1 MYCGKCGTK
10 LDDITGLC
18 PKCSGLYQLKRKKIW
33 SIVFTVVFTAFFLV
47 ACVLAYKK
55 HEDSRIPEDVAGGIE
70 QEVIESV
77 AVEDPN
83 VFETDSDSK
92 DSDKKTDFIKGE
104 QVVWTYLEGTNQTDT
119 SEVLRIAVDGKPL
132 DIKMQGYEQKTCRS
146 LSGNVWCIL
155 SGDNTLYAIESETV
169 TKVAE
174 NVTDCVL
181 SAGGEVL
188 AYTDER
194 DTLILYSV
202 GTGAKTKIAQ
212 NVDKVSGFV
221 VSPDGNSVA
230 YAAPDEKTE
239 NSDSLAM
246 YVYSRGKTVKMGI
259 NQIPVGI
266 SNEAKQIYYVISHD
280 KNLYAPCSLYVG
292 DIQGTGR
299 LLVASEMMLDGF
311 CFNADQTQLFFVS
324 DGNFYLCINGGEAVQ
339 LTSNGTPSLYLNLVY
354 PRSSV
359 TSYIK
364 SWNRFGG
371 SVVYIIY
378 PINNFAE
385 HYYTEYPTFRL
396 LYLDKNLELIELGNG
411 HETGF
416 VELSD
421 DANTLQYSLRT
432 DNGCDLYLLNP
443 KERAEPALLATNI
456 RYGRLSSNGDSVYYI
471 DQNDVLWYKKGQK
484 EPKYITDNID
494 FCNMTYDGYAVFGTF
509 GSTYDENK
517 RGMLY
522 SSKDGCEKQL
532 IISDFLDTLF
542 TYPTVTIAY
551 ANYEKESNTHDIYA
565 AVDGVNFVKI
575 VEGAK
580 YQEYY

>member
-18 PKCSGLYQLKRKKIW
+18 PKCSGLYQSKRKKTW
-33 SIVFTVVFTAFFLV
+33 SIVFTVAFTAFLLV

-55 HEDSRIPEDVAGGIE
+55 HEDSQISEDAAGT
-70 QEVIESV
+70 IESV
-77 AVEDPN
+77 AVEEQN
-83 VFETDSDSK
+83 VFGTDSDGK
-92 DSDKKTDFIKGE
+92 DSDEKTNFIKGE
-104 QVVWTYLEGTNQTDT
+104 QVIWTYLEGMNQTDT

-132 DIKMQGYEQKTCRS
+132 DIKMQGYEQKICRS
-146 LSGNVWCIL
+146 LKGNVWCIL
-155 SGDNTLYAIESETV
+155 SGDNTLYTVEGETV
-169 TKVAE
+169 TEVAK

-181 SAGGEVL
+181 SAGGEGL

-202 GTGAKTKIAQ
+202 ASGTKTEIAQ
-212 NVDKVSGFV
+212 NVDKASGFV
-221 VSPDGNSVA
+221 ISPDGKSVA
-230 YAAPDEKTE
+230 YTAPEDGTE
-239 NSDSLAM
+239 NTNDASDSHAM
-246 YVYSRGKTVKMGI
+246 YVFSDRKITRMGKG
-259 NQIPVGI
+259 QIPVGI
-266 SNEAKQIYYVISHD
+266 SNGCRQVYYTVTSD
-280 KNLYAPCSLYVG
+280 GSLYEPNSLYVG
-292 DIQGTGR
+292 DLHGSNR
-299 LLVASEMMLDGF
+299 LLAKSEMLLDGF

-324 DGNFYLCINGGEAVQ
+324 DGNFYICINGGEAVQ

-354 PRSSV
+354 PKSSV

-385 HYYTEYPTFRL
+385 HFYTEYPTSRL
-396 LYLDKNLELIELGNG
+396 LYLDKNLELLELGNG
-411 HETGF
+411 QETGF
-416 VELSD
+416 VELSN

-432 DNGCDLYLLNP
+432 DNGYDLYLLNP
-443 KERAEPALLATNI
+443 TEQSESALLAANI
-456 RYGRLSSNGDSVYYI
+456 RYGRLAPDGDAVYYI
-471 DQNDVLWYKKGQK
+471 DQNDVLWYKKRQE
-484 EPKYITDNID
+484 EPKYIADNID
-494 FCNMTYDGYAVFGTF
+494 FCNMTYDDYAVFGTF

-517 RGMLY
+517 RGILY

-532 IISDFLDTLF
+532 IISDFWDTLF

-551 ANYEKESNTHDIYA
+551 ANYDKESNTHDIYA

-575 VEGAK
+575 IEGAK
-580 YQEYY
+580 YQEFY